1 MTSAR
6 VLLAALVACASPPLA
21 NALHAAGVAGGA
33 GAPFASLAAPPS
45 PPPQQQRTG
54 GSIFNVLG
62 HGAVGDGVHNDTGA
76 IRAALAAA
84 RKAGGGIVLLPAPHT
99 FLSGSLHMESHTIFR
114 IEAGATLLGSTIY
127 TDYPHEL
134 VPGGLNGNDTRQRQ
148 SLIAGAACHH
158 EIQIDADGVEGGGCA
173 SWAPLVN
180 VTLDGGGE

>member
-1 MTSAR
+1 M
-6 VLLAALVACASPPLA
+6 
-21 NALHAAGVAGGA
+21 
-33 GAPFASLAAPPS
+33 
-45 PPPQQQRTG
+45 
-54 GSIFNVLG
+54 LG

-173 SWAPLVN
+173 SWTPLVN